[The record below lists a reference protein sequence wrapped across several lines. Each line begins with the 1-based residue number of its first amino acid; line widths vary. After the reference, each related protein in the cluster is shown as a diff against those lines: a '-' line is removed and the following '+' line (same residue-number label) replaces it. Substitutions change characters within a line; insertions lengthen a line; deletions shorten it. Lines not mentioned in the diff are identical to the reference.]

1 MGVDCS
7 GLVNLVF
14 RANDIDVPRD
24 AHEQW
29 MASGQISAGSLSPG
43 DLIFLSREGDAS
55 FVNHVMLSLGGEQFI
70 EASQTG
76 DIVRIRT
83 FTEKFGLDLGRLGQQ
98 DFFINKKKLYFG
110 RIEAES

>member
-29 MASGQISAGSLSPG
+29 LVSRAVDAGSLDAG
-43 DLIFLSREGDAS
+43 DLIFLSREGDMG
-55 FVNHVMLSLGGEQFI
+55 FVNHVMLSFGGEQFI

-76 DIVRIRT
+76 DIVRIST
-83 FTEKFGLDLGRLGQQ
+83 FTEKFGLDLGRLRQQ
-98 DFFINKKKLYFG
+98 DFLVNKKKLYFG
-110 RIEAES
+110 RIEVES